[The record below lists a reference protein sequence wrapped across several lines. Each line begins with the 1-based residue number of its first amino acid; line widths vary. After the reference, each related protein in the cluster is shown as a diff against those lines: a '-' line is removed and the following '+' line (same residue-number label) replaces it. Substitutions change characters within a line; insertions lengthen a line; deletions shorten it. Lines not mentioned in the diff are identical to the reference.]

1 VNAVALPR
9 ESTVLLGISVLETA
23 PSEIRN
29 GIDDIPPVAQD
40 DEGNVRVKLKYHVE
54 KQKYD
59 ALDFPSNP
67 AVFVPPELVDLDL
80 ADMVVHD
87 SGESPQPSGPS
98 HFVAT
103 SQSSAGPAETALEW
117 SFGSRRV
124 TLSASVQVTESAHV
138 ISFDVAD
145 LVPVLALFRK
155 TADRTGA
162 TQKAS
167 SDRLNVHSNTSLT
180 SANEI
185 MERRQRRIKFDGQ
198 LLSSPA
204 SSSRSRSSDGSA
216 ARSRRKTHELL
227 EGETLQSYLAHHF
240 AAGRPTEHVAEKDM
254 PLDAQRVP
262 HVGPGAA
269 DIEVREAPHSE
280 SVALFDR
287 NISL

>member
-1 VNAVALPR
+1 
-9 ESTVLLGISVLETA
+9 
-23 PSEIRN
+23 
-29 GIDDIPPVAQD
+29 
-40 DEGNVRVKLKYHVE
+40 
-54 KQKYD
+54 
-59 ALDFPSNP
+59 
-67 AVFVPPELVDLDL
+67 
-80 ADMVVHD
+80 M
-87 SGESPQPSGPS
+87 
-98 HFVAT
+98 
-103 SQSSAGPAETALEW
+103 
-117 SFGSRRV
+117 
-124 TLSASVQVTESAHV
+124 

>member
-1 VNAVALPR
+1 
-9 ESTVLLGISVLETA
+9 
-23 PSEIRN
+23 
-29 GIDDIPPVAQD
+29 
-40 DEGNVRVKLKYHVE
+40 
-54 KQKYD
+54 
-59 ALDFPSNP
+59 
-67 AVFVPPELVDLDL
+67 
-80 ADMVVHD
+80 M
-87 SGESPQPSGPS
+87 
-98 HFVAT
+98 
-103 SQSSAGPAETALEW
+103 
-117 SFGSRRV
+117 
-124 TLSASVQVTESAHV
+124 LSASVQVAESAHV

-167 SDRLNVHSNTSLT
+167 SDRLNAHGNTSLT

-198 LLSSPA
+198 LSSPA

-216 ARSRRKTHELL
+216 ARSRRKHELL